1 MNSKILRVLDVN
13 FNRSKEGLRVVE
25 DIFRF
30 IIEDNNMRKKIRRL
44 RHSLDRLAGEKFFK
58 EAIKSRDPD
67 NDLGKKTDILESKR
81 KNYQDILYINLQRTK
96 ESLRVLEEF
105 FKIVLPSKTGCIKK
119 LRYEVYTLEKQI
131 IVNWSDLLTSA

>member
-30 IIEDNNMRKKIRRL
+30 IIEDNNMRKKIKRL
-44 RHSLDRLAGEKFFK
+44 RHSLDQLTGEKFFK
-58 EAIKSRDPD
+58 EAIKSRDSD

-105 FKIVLPSKTGCIKK
+105 LKIVLPSKTGCIKK
-119 LRYEVYTLEKQI
+119 LRYEVYTLEKYI
-131 IVNWSDLLTSA
+131 LVNWSNLTST